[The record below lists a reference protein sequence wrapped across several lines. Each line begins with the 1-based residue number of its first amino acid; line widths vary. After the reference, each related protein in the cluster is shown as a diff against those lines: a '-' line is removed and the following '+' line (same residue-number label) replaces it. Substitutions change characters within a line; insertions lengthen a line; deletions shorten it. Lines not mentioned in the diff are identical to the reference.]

1 MHFQITFGVNM
12 SEVEIFVTGKLKKR
26 KKQKYRRMFSIKRIF
41 LKVTVANRCVFER
54 KKSHQKRTKRRQKKI
69 NNKKVLN
76 TKHLEDTVAI
86 NHKYRKLTC
95 RHLIITAIK
104 VSNMMLYNS
113 RLEINIV
120 RLKQCKQVSA
130 SSVLGFFY
138 SVQRQVTPKDYSAS
152 LKIRRNNHSLTV
164 NPSILRH
171 VLLYKKLLSHDIKYC
186 QSIYSQ
192 KLPKTQK
199 IFTVQ
204 FCTGCLIKLKK
215 CSILCDV

>member
-1 MHFQITFGVNM
+1 MHLQITFGVNM

-26 KKQKYRRMFSIKRIF
+26 KKQKYRRVFRIKRIF
-41 LKVTVANRCVFER
+41 LKVTVANRCVFEQ
-54 KKSHQKRTKRRQKKI
+54 KKSHQKTRRQQQKQQQK
-69 NNKKVLN
+69 NLN

-104 VSNMMLYNS
+104 VSNRMLYNS

-120 RLKQCKQVSA
+120 RPKQCKQVSA

-138 SVQRQVTPKDYSAS
+138 SVQRQVTPEGYSAS
-152 LKIRRNNHSLTV
+152 LKIRRNSCSLTV

-171 VLLYKKLLSHDIKYC
+171 ILLYKKLLSHDIKYC

-192 KLPKTQK
+192 KLPNTQK